1 MERVGSCISLHCRAT
16 VKAVA
21 LNAALAGVAS
31 GIGVA
36 DPQPGTTMVYTIHHE
51 DYGDIGQHRVTFTQN
66 GEQLI
71 VDVENKVEVKFLAI
85 TAFRYEAKRQEYW
98 QGDQMV
104 SYRSFTYDDGRDIA
118 VTGETVGD
126 RLVIEA
132 PSGRIETEA
141 GVFPT
146 HPWNKAIA
154 RESILMDTK
163 TGELLNVNIANVG
176 EEIIEAGGEKIEA
189 TKYEVTGDTE
199 REVWFDSE
207 DNWVRLRFVRDGSA
221 ITFTL
226 NCAPEQ
232 RVC

>member
-1 MERVGSCISLHCRAT
+1 MGNRFSLHCKAAA
-16 VKAVA
+16 KAVA
-21 LNAALAGVAS
+21 VNAALLGAAS
-31 GIGVA
+31 GIAWA

-51 DYGDIGQHRVTFTQN
+51 DYGDIGEHKVTFTKE
-66 GEQLI
+66 GERLI

-85 TAFRYEAKRQEYW
+85 TAFRFEAKRQELW
-98 QGDQMV
+98 QGDRMV
-104 SYRSFTYDDGRDIA
+104 SYRSFTHDDGRDIA
-118 VTGETVGD
+118 VSGEVVGD
-126 RLVIEA
+126 RLVIDA

-141 GVFPT
+141 GIFPT

-154 RESILMDTK
+154 AESVLMDTK

-176 EEIIEAGGEKIEA
+176 EEIIEAGGEQIEA
-189 TKYEVTGDTE
+189 TKYEVTGDAE
-199 REVWFDSE
+199 REVWFDGE
-207 DNWVRLRFVRDGSA
+207 DNWVRLRFVRDGAA